1 MPSIQNYVE
10 TLRAMT
16 TMITNN
22 KPIIKELKVENI
34 LGNEIRFTLECPI
47 LDLRLLST
55 SRLGLVIIGRPGQ
68 DLNA

>member
-1 MPSIQNYVE
+1 
-10 TLRAMT
+10 
-16 TMITNN
+16 MITNN